1 MRCTHGSSTFTPMHT
16 SVHANARDNGSSSIS
31 AFCYLLPSLFTL
43 FTSVPFTPPFSHT
56 STGGP
61 SLVGIHQGPSL
72 SPAMLQRQWTITGYR
87 RPSLLMSSEHVYV
100 CVCVCGRGWDVCAPM
115 CTCFNHAYYICI
127 NISEE
132 MQVHFCIQA
141 LYGCLCVQL
150 RALSANV
157 GVFGGRGGG
166 VGVLGLWSIS
176 ALKGSGQVPVNA
188 ASAEQT
194 G

>member
-1 MRCTHGSSTFTPMHT
+1 
-16 SVHANARDNGSSSIS
+16 
-31 AFCYLLPSLFTL
+31 
-43 FTSVPFTPPFSHT
+43 
-56 STGGP
+56 
-61 SLVGIHQGPSL
+61 
-72 SPAMLQRQWTITGYR
+72 
-87 RPSLLMSSEHVYV
+87 
-100 CVCVCGRGWDVCAPM
+100 M

-132 MQVHFCIQA
+132 MQVHFYIQA
-141 LYGCLCVQL
+141 LHGCLCVQM

-157 GVFGGRGGG
+157 GVFWGRDRG
-166 VGVLGLWSIS
+166 VGELGIWSIS